1 MLMLN
6 LTNTS
11 YLNVI
16 DQAQLKTK
24 FANLPYYLHIMMNRL
39 FCKGISQTEV
49 KIEIVSEQNRAV
61 LDLVHHLNY

>member
-24 FANLPYYLHIMMNRL
+24 FANLPYYLHIIMNRL
-39 FCKGISQTEV
+39 FCKGILSQTE
-49 KIEIVSEQNRAV
+49 SEDRNGVRAK
-61 LDLVHHLNY
+61 LGSLGFGTPSY

>member
-24 FANLPYYLHIMMNRL
+24 FANLPYYLHIIMNRL
-39 FCKGISQTEV
+39 FCKGIS
-49 KIEIVSEQNRAV
+49 
-61 LDLVHHLNY
+61 

>member
-1 MLMLN
+1 MLN

-24 FANLPYYLHIMMNRL
+24 FANLPYYLHIIMNRL
-39 FCKGISQTEV
+39 FCKGISQTE
-49 KIEIVSEQNRAV
+49 SEDRNSVRAK
-61 LDLVHHLNY
+61 LGSLGFGTPSY